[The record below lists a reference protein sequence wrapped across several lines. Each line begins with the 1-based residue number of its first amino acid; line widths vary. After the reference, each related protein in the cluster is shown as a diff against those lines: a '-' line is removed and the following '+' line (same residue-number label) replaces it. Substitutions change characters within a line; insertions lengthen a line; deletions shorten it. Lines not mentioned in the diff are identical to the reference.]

1 MRFQTVHV
9 CVLNSPP
16 GIGEVASV
24 RQRAGGTR
32 ILCPGVVGVVGVVA
46 VVHRAAAAIVNTCVI
61 NRGRIFNMEV

>member
-24 RQRAGGTR
+24 RQRAGGTG
-32 ILCPGVVGVVGVVA
+32 ILCPGVVGVVA